1 MRNVGLVL
9 GPILFIICL
18 VLPSDIQHLFTVVG
32 IGAWMIC
39 WWITECVPLPVSA
52 LLPLLLLPA
61 LDVLDWKTVSQSY
74 GHRLVFL
81 FFGGFIIAL
90 ALEKWN
96 LHKRIALKI
105 IEKTGL
111 SVSKIVLGFMLATAF
126 LSMWISNTATTV
138 MMLPI
143 ASSFMDLMGDN
154 NPKEKKRYAVLLLL
168 SIAYAANIGGTA
180 TLIGTPPNIQMA
192 GILEENFGVT
202 IDFITWLGIGVPFSV
217 VLIFLT
223 YLLLT
228 KVFFP
233 IKLVLS
239 EAEKTSLK
247 LACSTLGTIT
257 KKQRIIFWLFMGTI
271 VLWATKDLLNN
282 VLPFQLNDTAIAL
295 IPAILFF
302 IIPAKK
308 STILEWEDTKNL
320 PWGILLLFGGG
331 LTLAAAMDKV
341 QLLQIVTQGIMETG
355 ITNLLLLLALLTL
368 ISLFLTELMSNL
380 ALVSIFVPVVGTL
393 ALELEVVP
401 VYFAIPVTLAAS
413 CAFMLPMATPPN
425 AIVFASNKIKVIQMV
440 KAGTFLNVLAIIL
453 ILVLV
458 VPVVKLLF

>member
-1 MRNVGLVL
+1 MRKVGLVL
-9 GPILFIICL
+9 GPILFIACL
-18 VLPSDIQHLFTVVG
+18 AIPSGIPHLFTVIGVG
-32 IGAWMIC
+32 SWMVC

-61 LDVLDWKTVSQSY
+61 FEVLDWKIVSQSY

-81 FFGGFIIAL
+81 FFGGFVIAL

-96 LHKRIALKI
+96 LHRRIALKI

-111 SVSKIVLGFMLATAF
+111 SVYKIILGFMLATAF

-143 ASSFMDLMGDN
+143 ATSFMDLMGDN
-154 NPKEKKRYAVLLLL
+154 NPKEKKRYGVLLLL

-192 GILEENFGVT
+192 GILEENFGIT
-202 IDFITWLGIGVPFSV
+202 IDFITWLGLGVPFAL
-217 VLIFLT
+217 VLIFMT

-233 IKLVLS
+233 IKFVLS
-239 EAEKTSLK
+239 NEEKSSLK
-247 LACSTLGTIT
+247 LACSTLGGIT
-257 KKQRIIFWLFMGTI
+257 KEQKVIFWLFIGTI
-271 VLWATKDLLNN
+271 VLWATKGLLNSI
-282 VLPFQLNDTAIAL
+282 LPFKLNDTAIAL

-302 IIPAKK
+302 IIPAEK
-308 STILEWEDTKNL
+308 STILEWEDTKTL

-341 QLLQIVTQGIMETG
+341 QLLQIVTEGIMGMG
-355 ITNLLLLLALLTL
+355 ITNLIVLLALLTL
-368 ISLFLTELMSNL
+368 MALFLTELMSNL

-393 ALELEVVP
+393 ALELGVAP
-401 VYFAIPVTLAAS
+401 VYFAIPITLAAS

-425 AIVFASNKIKVIQMV
+425 AIVFASNKIKVVEMV
-440 KAGTFLNVLAIIL
+440 KAGVFLNLLAIIL
-453 ILVLV
+453 IMILV
-458 VPVVKLLF
+458 VPLIKLLI